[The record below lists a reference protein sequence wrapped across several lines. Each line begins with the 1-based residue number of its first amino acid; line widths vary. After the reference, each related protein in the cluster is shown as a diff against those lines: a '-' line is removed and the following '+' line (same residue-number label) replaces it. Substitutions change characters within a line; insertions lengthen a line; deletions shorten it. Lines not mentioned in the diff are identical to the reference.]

1 MEQFTVNDKIRGWL
15 YVLLIFAAPT
25 VTYLA
30 ETDVIGTAMVTL
42 LTAYT
47 MGVAALARINLTP
60 SGGK

>member
-1 MEQFTVNDKIRGWL
+1 MQEFTVNDKIRGWL

-25 VTYLA
+25 VT
-30 ETDVIGTAMVTL
+30 L

-47 MGVAALARINLTP
+47 MGVAVLARLNLTP